1 MLQVKTC
8 PNRLNQKP
16 ELSLMQVKIKLNNF
30 ILLKDW
36 SFIKVKIMTLN
47 ILLCFFFS
55 EGGEEEEEGHFPDGD
70 MQLEGQEERKA
81 GEAEEVMD
89 QGNDEEFDEIAEF
102 LGINP
107 DQLQIRQ
114 DLVDRI
120 AV

>member
-1 MLQVKTC
+1 M
-8 PNRLNQKP
+8 
-16 ELSLMQVKIKLNNF
+16 S
-30 ILLKDW
+30 
-36 SFIKVKIMTLN
+36 LN

-55 EGGEEEEEGHFPDGD
+55 EGGEEEGHFLDGD
-70 MQLEGQEERKA
+70 MQLEGQEEREA

-120 AV
+120 AVWLKKGLKKDERENIYSQIYLFQRGATVVS